1 MHAAM
6 FQDEATLRQIVQ
18 AIVVPNLQL
27 RESDEELFEDNP
39 EEYVQRDM
47 EGSDSDTRRQCACD
61 LVRALCKNFDAQT
74 TAICSGHLEQ
84 MLGEYSRDMATN
96 WRAKDAAVSVR
107 RRAAR
112 APTRQ
117 GATWGVGGGGERE
130 RRTARAADVRVN
142 RAS

>member
-96 WRAKDAAVSVR
+96 WRAKDAAVSRRERSAEGRGVEREARARSRARSLSR
-107 RRAAR
+107 RRARAR
-112 APTRQ
+112 ARA
-117 GATWGVGGGGERE
+117 GA
-130 RRTARAADVRVN
+130 
-142 RAS
+142 